1 MPCLGGVARLLPPRP
16 AGAWWGAV
24 ALPSGILMVAA
35 SAGFH
40 MVPAGLSWNRL
51 FTLTDFYVTCAV
63 LGPRLVLAAGFGR
76 GTWLVVFAIAATLA
90 QCGNQ
95 LASVV
100 SMMHRSEVPEL
111 PASARLLRGDLRR
124 LLLTRL
130 ACATSPILLL

>member
-51 FTLTDFYVTCAV
+51 FTLTDFYLTCAV

-95 LASVV
+95 LASIV
-100 SMMHRSEVPEL
+100 SMRRSDVPEL
-111 PASARLLRGDLRR
+111 RASTGLLMQRGLARLV
-124 LLLTRL
+124 L
-130 ACATSPILLL
+130 AGLGFAP